1 MTTKT
6 GQRHALLTGG
16 PDDGTIERPFKA
28 VREIITENNNWYRF
42 DYEREDGVLIY
53 KFWENK
59 E

>member
-1 MTTKT
+1 M
-6 GQRHALLTGG
+6 REALLSDG
-16 PDDGTIERPFKA
+16 PEKGRVERPFKV

-42 DYEREDGVLIY
+42 DHEREDGVLIY

>member
-1 MTTKT
+1 M
-6 GQRHALLTGG
+6 REALLSDG
-16 PDDGTIERPFKA
+16 PEKGRVERPFKA

-42 DYEREDGVLIY
+42 DHEREDGVLIY